1 MTSNASNAMEDS
13 SSADA
18 TGINLSGILSFVL
31 IIFLVVVAI
40 LMGGSPGIFLNIPS
54 AVIVV
59 GETVALVLIS
69 CGAKELFRA
78 LLTLRIVVA
87 HLPGDALRQR
97 DADVL
102 RALTIYCYAS
112 AVIGTMIGAV
122 QMLIGLEDINMLGPS
137 VAVSLLTVFYT
148 ILLSEALLRPVARM
162 IERGLHD

>member
-1 MTSNASNAMEDS
+1 
-13 SSADA
+13 
-18 TGINLSGILSFVL
+18 
-31 IIFLVVVAI
+31 
-40 LMGGSPGIFLNIPS
+40 MGGSPGIFLNIPS

-122 QMLIGLEDINMLGPS
+122 QMLIGLEDINMLGE
-137 VAVSLLTVFYT
+137 LLAENC
-148 ILLSEALLRPVARM
+148 ILATGNRLNTEVRRAGNRIGP
-162 IERGLHD
+162 G